1 MFCESCVPEIVFVLI
16 STLAEQFNVH
26 KSYKTCESTLSCIGH
41 FEENVDLSH
50 IHLAVLVKE
59 KMIAN
64 LEHKEQH
71 FIIKRLFLQKGFHPH
86 RELGD
91 I

>member
-1 MFCESCVPEIVFVLI
+1 MFCESCVPEIVFVLT
-16 STLAEQFNVH
+16 STLAEQFDVH

-50 IHLAVLVKE
+50 IHLAV
-59 KMIAN
+59 N
-64 LEHKEQH
+64 LEHI

>member
-1 MFCESCVPEIVFVLI
+1 MNMYRTYLYFLQFFQSNTTVCLNIHVFCESCVPEIVFVLI

-50 IHLAVLVKE
+50 IHLAVLVK
-59 KMIAN
+59 KN
-64 LEHKEQH
+64 DSKS
-71 FIIKRLFLQKGFHPH
+71 
-86 RELGD
+86 
-91 I
+91 